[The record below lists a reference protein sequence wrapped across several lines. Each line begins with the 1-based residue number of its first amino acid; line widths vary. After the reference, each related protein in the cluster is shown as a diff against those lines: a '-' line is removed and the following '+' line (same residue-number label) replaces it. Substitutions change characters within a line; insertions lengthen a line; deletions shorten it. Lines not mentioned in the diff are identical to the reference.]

1 MHILSLRQNCA
12 AVFPGEAATSI
23 RRSLRFLLTLVMI
36 ATVSSYAA
44 VIETA
49 YPCPDFILPGTAKTV
64 SGAEVRSYNT
74 VTRKVM
80 VKMGSQIKM
89 LPLEAMPQ
97 EIQKKI
103 SEIPLPPPT
112 DAEKIADQK
121 QDAAFR
127 KAREKNMVNRETQVG
142 QDALN
147 EAKFAREE
155 SRRLAVKKAEMEME
169 EQVRL
174 KRQVAAMAAYAR
186 SNFYGSNVIVLGSP
200 EEVPGWPGQ
209 WRVRGEYDAP
219 IYTNGHTTGY
229 RRKDWSMTLKVDPSG
244 MIQQISVEK

>member
-1 MHILSLRQNCA
+1 MR
-12 AVFPGEAATSI
+12 
-23 RRSLRFLLTLVMI
+23 
-36 ATVSSYAA
+36 
-44 VIETA
+44 
-49 YPCPDFILPGTAKTV
+49 CPDFVLPGTAKTV

-74 VTRKVM
+74 VTRRVM
-80 VKMGSQIKM
+80 VKMGNQIKM

-97 EIQKKI
+97 EIQQKI
-103 SEIPLPPPT
+103 GAIPLPPPT
-112 DAEKIADQK
+112 DAEKVADQK

-127 KAREKNMVNRETQVG
+127 KAREKNMINRETQVG

-147 EAKFAREE
+147 AQRTALQE

-169 EQVRL
+169 EQIKL
-174 KRQVAAMAAYAR
+174 KRQIAAMASYAR

-209 WRVRGEYDAP
+209 WRVRGQYDAP
-219 IYTNGHTTGY
+219 VETNGRTTGY
-229 RRKDWSMTLKVDPSG
+229 RKKDWNMILTVDAGG